1 VLGLQVDGGGEVTRR
16 ARRVLPGQRVHQVD
30 VQVLEARAARD
41 LHGAARLA
49 AAGFE
54 QYEVSAYARS
64 GAQCRHNL
72 NYWSFGD
79 YLGIGAGAHGKLSSA
94 ASGSVERH
102 WKLRQPEA
110 YMRGAE
116 AGAPDSGRHDVAPDD
131 LVFEFMLNA
140 LRLNAGF
147 TPGLFEARCALPWS
161 RVEGRIAAA
170 ETQGLLR
177 RDAGAVHV
185 TALGRQ
191 FLNDLTARFLPGD

>member
-1 VLGLQVDGGGEVTRR
+1 
-16 ARRVLPGQRVHQVD
+16 VLPDEDSAWAMQETG
-30 VQVLEARAARD
+30 RD
-41 LHGAARLA
+41 RLA

-191 FLNDLTARFLPGD
+191 FLNDLTARFLPED